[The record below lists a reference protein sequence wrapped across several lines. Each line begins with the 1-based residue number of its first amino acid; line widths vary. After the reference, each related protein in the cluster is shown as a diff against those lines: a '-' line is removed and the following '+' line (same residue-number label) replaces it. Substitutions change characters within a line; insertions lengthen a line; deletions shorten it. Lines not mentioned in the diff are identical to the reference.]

1 MATDKKN
8 TNSDPSLPIYIIY
21 ARKSKFTGK
30 GESIQNQIDCCKN
43 KILQMAALSNTT
55 LSEEQILIFQDEG
68 FSGGN
73 TDRPAFQEMMTLC
86 RSKTQNIK
94 AIVCY
99 KLDRFSRSISD
110 FSAIFNELNDKLG
123 IEFASSQDNFDTTTP
138 TGKAFIMLVTV
149 FAEFER
155 NILAERVRDNKE
167 GLAKTGR
174 WLGGQTPLGYKSV
187 RKSYWH
193 DDGLNRERTLCA
205 LETIPEEKEL
215 VQRIFHNYLKYQSL
229 TRIQTD
235 LRLSGIKSRNDKY
248 FSSVAI
254 RAILTNPVYMSAD
267 KDAWN
272 YFEQHNCPLYS
283 SLESYNGQHGIMAY
297 NKTIE
302 DTTRH
307 SRNYLRGIDEWIV
320 AIGEHEPFVT
330 GKDWVTVQNLL
341 QQNASKSF
349 RTSTSSCGLLSGI
362 LVCGNCGA
370 YMRPK
375 AYRGINSDGTRKFG
389 YLCETKDK
397 SRRHECDMKNV
408 PGNELDKLVCDKVK
422 ENAIHDLKLFQ
433 QQLSSGVGNP
443 TPAAQSIQS
452 KLESS
457 KKQYNQVEKKIS
469 NLVTKLSEMEG
480 AATKYIVNQIN
491 ELDKEKQHLESE
503 IDCQEKLLQ
512 QSLSP
517 EIELE
522 KICKRLTDFA
532 YLFDT
537 MTFEEKRRAL
547 RSLVNTIVWDGSEA
561 HIYYTGTIPS
571 DSSSYIKKEPL
582 QQGCQ

>member
-1 MATDKKN
+1 MATDKRN
-8 TNSDPSLPIYIIY
+8 TNSKSSLPIYIIY

-30 GESIQNQIDCCKN
+30 GESIQNQIDCCKS
-43 KILQMAALSNTT
+43 KIMQMAALANTP

-73 TDRPAFQEMMTLC
+73 IDRPAFQEMMTLC
-86 RSKTQNIK
+86 RSKARNIK

-187 RKSYWH
+187 RKSYRH
-193 DDGLNRERTLCA
+193 EDSLNRERTLCV

-215 VQRIFHNYLKYQSL
+215 VQRIFHDYLKYQSL
-229 TRIQTD
+229 TKIQTD

-248 FSSVAI
+248 FSVATI

-272 YFEQHNCPLYS
+272 YFESHNCPLYS
-283 SLESYNGQHGIMAY
+283 SPEMYNGQHGIMTY

-302 DTTRH
+302 DATH
-307 SRNYLRGIDEWIV
+307 HKRNHLRNMDEWIV
-320 AIGEHEPFVT
+320 SIGAHEPFVT

-341 QQNASKSF
+341 QQNTNKSF
-349 RTSTSSCGLLSGI
+349 RSSTSSCGLLSGI

-375 AYRGINSDGTRKFG
+375 AYRGINPDGTRKFG

-397 SRRHECDMKNV
+397 SRRHECDIKNA
-408 PGNELDKLVCDKVK
+408 PGNELDNIICNKVK
-422 ENAIHDLKLFQ
+422 ENAIQDLKLFQ
-433 QQLSSGVGNP
+433 QQLSNSLGTP
-443 TPAAQSIQS
+443 TPAAQSMQE
-452 KLESS
+452 KLDSL
-457 KKQYNQVEKKIS
+457 KKQYTQTEKRIS

-480 AATKYIVNQIN
+480 SATKYIIDQIN
-491 ELDKEKQHLESE
+491 ELDNEKQYLKKE
-503 IDCQEKLLQ
+503 IACQETLLE

-517 EIELE
+517 ETELK

-532 YLFDT
+532 YLFDK

-561 HIYYTGTIPS
+561 HIYYTGTVPS
-571 DSSSYIKKEPL
+571 DSSTYVKKEPL
-582 QQGCQ
+582 QQDCQ